1 MPDVVVENKRRH
13 VKGRYKHTNALELGH
28 RQQDNAALRRS
39 SVVTLAAIVPLLLR
53 QWSLASLAARGGR
66 RVRVGAAVLLTVN
79 YYCDGQTV
87 RTHAYYS
94 CTYINVPVHVQRR
107 PCPQHF

>member
-13 VKGRYKHTNALELGH
+13 VKGLRHVKGRHKHTNALELGN

-53 QWSLASLAARGGR
+53 QWSRQGPKES
-66 RVRVGAAVLLTVN
+66 
-79 YYCDGQTV
+79 
-87 RTHAYYS
+87 
-94 CTYINVPVHVQRR
+94 
-107 PCPQHF
+107 